1 MMVGERPGIV
11 FGVPF
16 AAILFRDLAVL
27 RAGSLGRVGI
37 NGIGTPAKP
46 HRRPGPPLPIASR
59 FGQIRMAANQSLV
72 SHVLWPFYFNL
83 LLIGVRGPA
92 AAAAPTRL

>member
-1 MMVGERPGIV
+1 MMVGERSGIV

-16 AAILFRDLAVL
+16 PAILFRDLAVL

-59 FGQIRMAANQSLV
+59 FGQIRMAANQSLPGAGTY
-72 SHVLWPFYFNL
+72 L
-83 LLIGVRGPA
+83 G
-92 AAAAPTRL
+92 